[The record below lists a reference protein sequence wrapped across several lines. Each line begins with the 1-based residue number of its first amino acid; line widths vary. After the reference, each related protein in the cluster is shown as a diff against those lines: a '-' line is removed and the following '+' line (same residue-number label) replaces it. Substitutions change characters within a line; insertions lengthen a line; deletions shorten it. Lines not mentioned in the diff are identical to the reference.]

1 MDQLPSGIPLVHCKN
16 CQHEVSLKFCPN
28 CGQSADTPR
37 ITGKLMWREILRVYL
52 ILDKGLIFTVK
63 SMLLHPGLTPLSY
76 IEGKRVRFMKPLTF
90 IAIGSALCKAAV
102 QKYSN
107 DFSPQFD
114 IKEVPEALLS
124 MILVGTILV
133 KMGIKNKTY
142 NFWEVVTLQVF
153 THFVFIILVAISTFI
168 IPTTILPAFLI
179 CLPPIY
185 AMYNAVAYWEFFDLK
200 TPNDMIK
207 ATLVAAAQTMLLIN
221 QVQ

>member
-1 MDQLPSGIPLVHCKN
+1 MDQLPSGIPVAQCKN

-76 IEGKRVRFMKPLTF
+76 IEGKRIRFMKPLTF
-90 IAIGSALCKAAV
+90 IAIGSALCKASV
-102 QKYSN
+102 QKYGD
-107 DFSPQFD
+107 DFSPYFD
-114 IKEVPEALLS
+114 IHQVPGTLLS
-124 MILVGTILV
+124 LIVVSTILV
-133 KMGIKNKTY
+133 KMGVKSKQY
-142 NFWEVVTLQVF
+142 NFWEVITLQVF
-153 THFVFIILVAISTFI
+153 IHFVFIITVALSTLV
-168 IPTTILPAFLI
+168 IPTTILPSFLI
-179 CLPPIY
+179 CLPPLY

-200 TPNDMIK
+200 TPDTMIK
-207 ATLVAAAQTMLLIN
+207 ATLVAATQTIILIN